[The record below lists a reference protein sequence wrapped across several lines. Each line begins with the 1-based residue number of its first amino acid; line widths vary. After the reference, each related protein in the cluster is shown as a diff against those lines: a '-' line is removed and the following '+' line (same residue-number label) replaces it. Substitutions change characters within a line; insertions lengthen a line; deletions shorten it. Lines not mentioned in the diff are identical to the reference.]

1 MIDLEIN
8 FFAFDSLSEQYTLQ
22 AVECKEIEDIITKM
36 PSNKAPGSD
45 NIPIRVIKDCFPSV
59 CPAIT
64 SIINSSLISTVFPTI
79 WKIAEVTPI
88 LKQGGHEH
96 ANNNRPI
103 SLLPVLSKVCERVVH
118 NQFSSYLMTKEVL
131 SSNQSGNKAKH
142 STETSVIKT
151 TDEILHA
158 IDQKKLSA
166 IVLLDMSKACD
177 SISHKILLAKLQD
190 VGASYSVI
198 QWFRSYLSERRQVVR
213 INSIISEALPLVSGV
228 PQGSI
233 LGPLL
238 FNIYINDLPT
248 APKRCSTDCYVDDT
262 KLLLTFSYLA
272 QINRVKHVFD
282 DKTLL
287 TIINALVFSKLYY
300 CSNVW
305 ANTSQK
311 NIQKLQAVQNFA
323 CRIVCGARKYDH
335 ITPLLKEL
343 KWLPVAKQLYY
354 RSAIMAFKCMTG
366 CAPEYLSTKFVKRV
380 EISNRTTRNSQKLN
394 IPLFKTAS
402 GQKTFYYRIVTLWNE
417 LDLSLKL
424 SKNVF
429 IFKKNLK
436 SKLMHEFLHE

>member
-45 NIPIRVIKDCFPSV
+45 KIPIRVIKDCFPSV

-88 LKQGGHEH
+88 LKQGDHEH

-158 IDQKKLSA
+158 IDQKQLSA
-166 IVLLDMSKACD
+166 IVISDMSKAFD
-177 SISHKILLAKLQD
+177 SISHKTLLAKLQD
-190 VGASYSVI
+190 VGAFYSVI

-233 LGPLL
+233 LVHSFSIFTLTT
-238 FNIYINDLPT
+238 YLPRL
-248 APKRCSTDCYVDDT
+248 KD
-262 KLLLTFSYLA
+262 
-272 QINRVKHVFD
+272 
-282 DKTLL
+282 
-287 TIINALVFSKLYY
+287 
-300 CSNVW
+300 
-305 ANTSQK
+305 
-311 NIQKLQAVQNFA
+311 AVQ
-323 CRIVCGARKYDH
+323 IVM
-335 ITPLLKEL
+335 
-343 KWLPVAKQLYY
+343 
-354 RSAIMAFKCMTG
+354 SM
-366 CAPEYLSTKFVKRV
+366 
-380 EISNRTTRNSQKLN
+380 
-394 IPLFKTAS
+394 IPS
-402 GQKTFYYRIVTLWNE
+402 YC
-417 LDLSLKL
+417 
-424 SKNVF
+424 
-429 IFKKNLK
+429 
-436 SKLMHEFLHE
+436 